1 MERILETALQLRQKL
16 HNCAELSGQEVIT
29 RATLIAFLKEH
40 TSLEIHDCGPGFYAV
55 HREPGAGKPSIAL
68 RADYDA
74 LPAPGGGA
82 AHLCGHDGHSA
93 GLCAVGMMLEGK
105 TLNRDVFL
113 LFQPAE
119 ETGAGALQCLGLFD
133 QEHVDL
139 IFGLHN
145 RPGMP
150 AGHVLVNYGS
160 AACAS
165 LGLIIRYTGRP
176 AHAAYPEGGIS
187 PAAAVGELLSALPEL
202 TDPQRY
208 EGMTMATVIGCRMGE
223 KAFGKAAS
231 DAEVW
236 LTLRGE
242 YERDFE
248 QLTEDIRHK
257 AEELADRYHLA
268 YCDEL
273 QDVFPA
279 TENHAAAVDM
289 VMQACGAAEAEEP
302 MRASEDF
309 GHFLM
314 RCPGALFWVG
324 SGEDHPNLHDAAY
337 EYPDEILPASVQAF
351 WNLLTF

>member
-1 MERILETALQLRQKL
+1 MEKILETALQLRQKL
-16 HNCAELSGQEVIT
+16 HNCAELSGHEVVT

-40 TSLEIHDCGPGFYAV
+40 TSLEIHDCGPGFYAA
-55 HREPGAGKPSIAL
+55 HREPGAEKPAIAL

-93 GLCAVGMMLEGK
+93 GLCAIGMMLEGK
-105 TLNRDVFL
+105 TLNRNVFL

-119 ETGAGALQCLGLFD
+119 ETGAGALQCLGLFE

-165 LGLIIRYTGRP
+165 LGLIIHYTGKP

-187 PAAAVGELLSALPEL
+187 PAAAVGELLCALPEL

-208 EGMTMATVIGCRMGE
+208 EGMAMATVIGCRMGE

-242 YERDFE
+242 YRHDFE
-248 QLTEDIRHK
+248 QLTEEIRHK
-257 AEELADRYHLA
+257 AEELADRHHLV
-268 YCDEL
+268 YRDEL
-273 QDVFPA
+273 QDVFWNNAKHVWKHCP
-279 TENHAAAVDM
+279 EL
-289 VMQACGAAEAEEP
+289 QA
-302 MRASEDF
+302 
-309 GHFLM
+309 
-314 RCPGALFWVG
+314 
-324 SGEDHPNLHDAAY
+324 
-337 EYPDEILPASVQAF
+337 
-351 WNLLTF
+351 